1 MLPPAFHAFVGA
13 AGDLN
18 VGDFRSAGA
27 GNDTDWLVLTALIV
41 TTENLERLESW
52 RDQAFSFSRDPCT
65 ETYHTMDPRQRIDG
79 LTELAMKPVG
89 IISVLSNKTTLP
101 EDPIFQHMSQ
111 PAELFRYVARY
122 LIERVSEIAA
132 RKAEQLEN
140 PYARA
145 AVILPR
151 APEHDP
157 AALRD
162 YLHLLERR
170 QAEGAAYTAHG
181 IRHDHLDMEALDDG
195 KVIASPGL
203 QMAQLVADCFQAAVE
218 PGASPANGQVMDCVA
233 TLQRRIVRSA
243 TGNALD
249 AGIKPMPNLSRMQLS
264 NDQLRFFRFW
274 D

>member
-1 MLPPAFHAFVGA
+1 MLPPAFHAFVGV

-18 VGDFRSAGA
+18 VGEFRSAGD
-27 GNDTDWLVLTALIV
+27 GDDTDWLVLTAMIV
-41 TTENLERLESW
+41 TTENLDRLESW
-52 RDQAFSFSRDPCT
+52 RDQVFSFSRDPCT
-65 ETYHTMDPRQRIDG
+65 ETYHTMDPRQRMDG
-79 LTELAMKPVG
+79 LTELSLKPVG
-89 IISVLSNKTTLP
+89 LISVLSNKTTLP

-170 QAEGAAYTAHG
+170 QSEGAAYTAHG
-181 IRHDHLDMEALDDG
+181 IQYDHLDMDALDDG

-203 QMAQLVADCFQAAVE
+203 QLAQLVADCFLTAVE
-218 PGASPANGQVMDCVA
+218 PDAVPSAAHAMDCIS
-233 TLQRRIVRSA
+233 TLQRRIVRNA
-243 TGNALD
+243 TGHSLD
-249 AGIKPMPNLSRMQLS
+249 TGIKPMPNLSRMQLS
-264 NDQLRFFRFW
+264 NEQLRFFRFW